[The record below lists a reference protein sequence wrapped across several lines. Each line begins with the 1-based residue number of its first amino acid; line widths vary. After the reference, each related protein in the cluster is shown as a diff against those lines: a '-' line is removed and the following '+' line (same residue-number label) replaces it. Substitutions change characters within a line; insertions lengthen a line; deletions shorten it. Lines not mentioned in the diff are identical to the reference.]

1 MKKIK
6 LQLDKDVILEFLLQ
20 NAEKIVLGLV
30 VLIFLSLVYSAIAN
44 CGRFDKEPKQL
55 EDEAASSQRAIDSTP
70 PEIVLPPLPPSR
82 DYPAEASRS
91 RDPIRENWYVIGR
104 WDNELFEK
112 RPLRD
117 TPPFY
122 PVQDLRVAAGM
133 GAFHAVAAAEGGA
146 AGGVAARPAGGTS
159 GKRWVVVTGLVPWEK
174 QDAAYAE
181 VLRQSVFRDPQK
193 DSPEY
198 FGYLVQRV
206 EVNSAGDAAK
216 PDWENA
222 TRFISVEEER
232 KALSEWSASSKD
244 SDVVDPRFLVSHL
257 AFPLGP
263 LDGEHWDGSVAH
275 EPEIGLVKKEKP
287 SGSAGG
293 HASPGRQD
301 SREAPAGGRE
311 RAPASDS
318 NPFGDESKPEA
329 VAKTVAGPAADVAEE
344 QKDLGYRLFRFFDFT
359 VEPGKRYIY
368 RVKLAVANPNY
379 LLKPTVLKKAE
390 LAQKKCLMT
399 DWSEPSPIISMPRDT
414 QVLVNAV
421 KPAPRAN
428 TEPTF
433 QVTVVKWLIR
443 SGVKVSYDSPVMRG
457 QLANFGDIQKREAGG
472 PVNFFSDT
480 TVVDLRGGEHLGKK
494 GSAATSPG
502 EILLVD
508 ADGSL
513 SVRNEVDD
521 SAACRQLTEAPAP
534 EAAPRQPQV
543 MPKAGAAPAP
553 AGRGF
558 GALVTPPTTPR
569 KPRR

>member
-1 MKKIK
+1 M
-6 LQLDKDVILEFLLQ
+6 
-20 NAEKIVLGLV
+20 
-30 VLIFLSLVYSAIAN
+30 
-44 CGRFDKEPKQL
+44 
-55 EDEAASSQRAIDSTP
+55 
-70 PEIVLPPLPPSR
+70 LPPLPPSR

-146 AGGVAARPAGGTS
+146 AGGVAAARRRHQRQAMGRRDRPGALGEAGCRLRRSAPAVGLSRSAERLSGVFWLLGAARGGEQRGRCRQAGLGECDAFHIGRGRAKGTERVVGIIEGQRRCRSAVPCFTPGLSLGAVGRRALGWQRSARAGNWAGQEREAQWVSGGARLARQTGFPGGT
-159 GKRWVVVTGLVPWEK
+159 R
-174 QDAAYAE
+174 
-181 VLRQSVFRDPQK
+181 
-193 DSPEY
+193 
-198 FGYLVQRV
+198 
-206 EVNSAGDAAK
+206 
-216 PDWENA
+216 
-222 TRFISVEEER
+222 
-232 KALSEWSASSKD
+232 
-244 SDVVDPRFLVSHL
+244 
-257 AFPLGP
+257 
-263 LDGEHWDGSVAH
+263 
-275 EPEIGLVKKEKP
+275 
-287 SGSAGG
+287 
-293 HASPGRQD
+293 
-301 SREAPAGGRE
+301 GGRE